1 MAAKLGLPIKGIN
14 KGTAVDDVYEQY
26 SPRMNNVR
34 ARDVL
39 AGRIRIGQRPGLS
52 KWGAGTLIGAVEQPV
67 VAMCVVSTMR

>member
-52 KWGAGTLIGAVEQPV
+52 KWGAPTQVGGTELPV
-67 VAMCVVSTMR
+67 VAMCVVSSVA